1 MRNTDINIKDYDLI
15 VIGAGSG
22 GVRAARIA
30 ANYGA
35 KVAIVESVRVGGTCV
50 LRGCVPKKLLV
61 YGSHIAHDLEDAS
74 GFGWNIGSIEHD
86 WVKLIEAK
94 NNELDRLNSIYLNLL
109 SKVEIITG
117 FGKIIGNNEVEVN
130 GSIIRAN
137 KILIAVGGKS
147 FLPEIKGIDLCI
159 NSDQALDLK
168 ALPKK
173 IVINGG
179 GYIALEFASIFA
191 SFGSDVTLIYR
202 GKHILRG
209 FDADISN
216 LITEEYI
223 KNNIKILTETEII
236 SVSKINHDLLVTLSN
251 NEEIISNEVMFATGR
266 VPNTN
271 GLGLNEIGI
280 KNGSIGEVIV
290 DKNNQTSINNIY
302 AIGDVTNRINLTP
315 VAIAEGQVFSDNIFG
330 GISKVCDYENVASAV
345 FSQPAI
351 GVVGLSEL
359 EANNLYAEDGGIE
372 VYKTSFKPMKQTL
385 GGRDTKIFM
394 KMIVRKNNNKVIGI
408 HGIGDDMPEI
418 IQICSVAIKAGAT
431 KDDFDNTMGIHPTA
445 AEELVTLK

>member
-61 YGSHIAHDLEDAS
+61 YGSHIAHDLEDAA

-109 SKVEIITG
+109 SKVKIITG

-236 SVSKINHDLLVTLSN
+236 SVSKTNHDLLVTLSN

-280 KNGSIGEVIV
+280 NNGSIGEVIV

-330 GISKVCDYENVASAV
+330 GMSKVCDYENVASAV

-359 EANNLYAEDGGIE
+359 EANNLYAEEGGIE

>member
-61 YGSHIAHDLEDAS
+61 YGSHIAHDLEDAA

-147 FLPEIKGIDLCI
+147 FLPKIKGIDLCI

-251 NEEIISNEVMFATGR
+251 KEEIISNEVMFATGR

-280 KNGSIGEVIV
+280 NNGSIGEVIV

-330 GISKVCDYENVASAV
+330 GMSKVCDYENVASAV

>member
-147 FLPEIKGIDLCI
+147 FLPKIKGIDLCI

-236 SVSKINHDLLVTLSN
+236 SVSKINHDLIVTLSN

-280 KNGSIGEVIV
+280 NNGSIGEVIV

-330 GISKVCDYENVASAV
+330 GMSKVCDYENVASAV

>member
-147 FLPEIKGIDLCI
+147 FLPEIKGIDLCV

-209 FDADISN
+209 FDSDISN

-236 SVSKINHDLLVTLSN
+236 SVSKTNHDLLVTLSN

-330 GISKVCDYENVASAV
+330 GMSKVCDYENVASAV

-359 EANNLYAEDGGIE
+359 EANNLYAEEGGIE

>member
-209 FDADISN
+209 FDSDISN

-251 NEEIISNEVMFATGR
+251 KEEIISDEVMFATGR

-330 GISKVCDYENVASAV
+330 GMSKVCDYENVASAV

-359 EANNLYAEDGGIE
+359 EANNLYAEEGGIE

>member
-61 YGSHIAHDLEDAS
+61 YGSHIAHDLEDAA

-147 FLPEIKGIDLCI
+147 FLPKIKGIDLCI

-236 SVSKINHDLLVTLSN
+236 SVSKSNHDLLVTLSN

-280 KNGSIGEVIV
+280 NNGSIGEVIV

-302 AIGDVTNRINLTP
+302 AIGDVT
-315 VAIAEGQVFSDNIFG
+315 
-330 GISKVCDYENVASAV
+330 
-345 FSQPAI
+345 
-351 GVVGLSEL
+351 
-359 EANNLYAEDGGIE
+359 
-372 VYKTSFKPMKQTL
+372 
-385 GGRDTKIFM
+385 
-394 KMIVRKNNNKVIGI
+394 
-408 HGIGDDMPEI
+408 
-418 IQICSVAIKAGAT
+418 
-431 KDDFDNTMGIHPTA
+431 
-445 AEELVTLK
+445 

>member
-168 ALPKK
+168 VLPKK

-209 FDADISN
+209 FDSDISN

-251 NEEIISNEVMFATGR
+251 KEEIISDEVMFATGR
-266 VPNTN
+266 IPNTN

-359 EANNLYAEDGGIE
+359 EANNLYAEEGGIE

>member
-61 YGSHIAHDLEDAS
+61 YGSHIAHDLEDAA

-168 ALPKK
+168 VLPKK

-209 FDADISN
+209 FDSDISN

-251 NEEIISNEVMFATGR
+251 KEEIISDEVMFATGR
-266 VPNTN
+266 IPNTN

-359 EANNLYAEDGGIE
+359 EANNLYAEEGGIE

>member
-35 KVAIVESVRVGGTCV
+35 KVVIIESVRVGGTCV

-147 FLPEIKGIDLCI
+147 FLPKIKGIDLCI

-236 SVSKINHDLLVTLSN
+236 SVSKTNHDLLVTLSN

-280 KNGSIGEVIV
+280 NNGSIGEVIV

-330 GISKVCDYENVASAV
+330 GMSKVCDYENVASAV

-359 EANNLYAEDGGIE
+359 EANNLYAEEGGIE

>member
-61 YGSHIAHDLEDAS
+61 YGSHIAHDLEDAA

-147 FLPEIKGIDLCI
+147 FLPKIKGIDLCI

-236 SVSKINHDLLVTLSN
+236 SVSKTNHDLLVTLSN

-280 KNGSIGEVIV
+280 NNGSIGEVIV

-330 GISKVCDYENVASAV
+330 GMSKVCDYENVASAV

-359 EANNLYAEDGGIE
+359 EANKLYAEDGGIE

>member
-147 FLPEIKGIDLCI
+147 FLP
-159 NSDQALDLK
+159 
-168 ALPKK
+168 KK

-236 SVSKINHDLLVTLSN
+236 SVSKTNHDLLVTLSN

-280 KNGSIGEVIV
+280 NNGSIGEVIV

-330 GISKVCDYENVASAV
+330 GMSKVCDYENVASAV

-359 EANNLYAEDGGIE
+359 EANNLYAEEGGIE

>member
-61 YGSHIAHDLEDAS
+61 YGSHIAHDLEDAA

-236 SVSKINHDLLVTLSN
+236 SVSKTNHDLLVTLSN

-280 KNGSIGEVIV
+280 NNGSIGEVIV

-330 GISKVCDYENVASAV
+330 GMSKVCDYENVASAV

-359 EANNLYAEDGGIE
+359 EANKLYAEDGGIE

>member
-61 YGSHIAHDLEDAS
+61 YGSHIAHDLEDAA

-147 FLPEIKGIDLCI
+147 FLPKIKGIDLCI

-251 NEEIISNEVMFATGR
+251 KEEIISDEVMFATGR
-266 VPNTN
+266 IPNTN

-330 GISKVCDYENVASAV
+330 GMSKVCDYENVASAV

>member
-61 YGSHIAHDLEDAS
+61 YGSHIAHDLEDAA

-147 FLPEIKGIDLCI
+147 FLPKIKGIDLCI

-251 NEEIISNEVMFATGR
+251 KEEIISDEVMFATGR

-280 KNGSIGEVIV
+280 NNGSIGEVIV